1 MKYQFKYKKEGK
13 DYFIRKDNHDLW
25 KATYYDVV
33 NKMENDKYFE
43 SYREGIKEM
52 SKYLSNKETDKRL
65 ESRRLLENFIKCA
78 YERE

>member
-1 MKYQFKYKKEGK
+1 
-13 DYFIRKDNHDLW
+13 
-25 KATYYDVV
+25 
-33 NKMENDKYFE
+33 
-43 SYREGIKEM
+43 M